1 MTVIVSTP
9 VPTSA
14 SVSTSSA
21 SKLPL
26 RAGGLELDG
35 RRDQLQH
42 LIHANSTQAQLAAEQ
57 GDLANAARFILA
69 ALDGERRMAATNPQV
84 VQLIRP
90 RA

>member
-9 VPTSA
+9 EPTSA
-14 SVSTSSA
+14 LVSTSSPP
-21 SKLPL
+21 KLPL

-35 RRDQLQH
+35 LRDQLQH
-42 LIHANSTQAQLAAEQ
+42 LIQANSTQAQLAAEQ

>member
-1 MTVIVSTP
+1 M
-9 VPTSA
+9 
-14 SVSTSSA
+14 
-21 SKLPL
+21 
-26 RAGGLELDG
+26 RACGLELDG
-35 RRDQLQH
+35 LRDQLQH
-42 LIHANSTQAQLAAEQ
+42 LIQANSTQAQLAAEQ

>member
-14 SVSTSSA
+14 LVSTSSPP
-21 SKLPL
+21 KLPL
-26 RAGGLELDG
+26 RAGGLDG

-57 GDLANAARFILA
+57 GDLAKAARFILA
-69 ALDGERRMAATNPQV
+69 ALDGERRMEATNPQV